1 MIETILFLIV
11 CGVAVAAAV
20 MMIVSENAVH
30 SALFLIVN
38 FACVAFFY
46 LMLEAPFLAMVQ
58 IAVYAG
64 AIMVLFLF
72 VIMLLGAEKPAS
84 GEAGYRWPSLLS
96 VVFAGVLGFAFV
108 VVAGF
113 AILNGKIDLQPPG
126 QREPLFRFVHAA
138 TYTGA
143 VDVYVDGEQLA
154 QNLSLTDQL
163 ALTPVPAGDHTLR
176 LTDTGTDTAVYEGP
190 FTLAAN
196 AEGLPTAYTAVLY
209 GAINNPPL
217 VTFVSSDL
225 SLVPD
230 NQTRVQVFNAFMD
243 TSTISLYDLGL
254 DNRLDTR
261 NDTVLMGDILQG
273 TLSDALV
280 VPEGKAEWVFVDSAK
295 DNARLYTLSSYDLK
309 RETAPLV
316 VLTGEKDINDGT
328 VRAVAS
334 TYMASAQQPFGEPAN
349 IGQLL
354 FTTYLLPFQM
364 VALLLLVAMI
374 GAIILAHRDMIG
386 SRQQKNVRRRV
397 SRPLT
402 SVISAQTGH
411 DVLASQEADT
421 PAGD

>member
-1 MIETILFLIV
+1 
-11 CGVAVAAAV
+11 
-20 MMIVSENAVH
+20 
-30 SALFLIVN
+30 
-38 FACVAFFY
+38 
-46 LMLEAPFLAMVQ
+46 
-58 IAVYAG
+58 
-64 AIMVLFLF
+64 
-72 VIMLLGAEKPAS
+72 
-84 GEAGYRWPSLLS
+84 
-96 VVFAGVLGFAFV
+96 
-108 VVAGF
+108 
-113 AILNGKIDLQPPG
+113 
-126 QREPLFRFVHAA
+126 
-138 TYTGA
+138 
-143 VDVYVDGEQLA
+143 
-154 QNLSLTDQL
+154 
-163 ALTPVPAGDHTLR
+163 
-176 LTDTGTDTAVYEGP
+176 
-190 FTLAAN
+190 
-196 AEGLPTAYTAVLY
+196 
-209 GAINNPPL
+209 
-217 VTFVSSDL
+217 
-225 SLVPD
+225 
-230 NQTRVQVFNAFMD
+230 MD

-280 VPEGKAEWVFVDSAK
+280 VPEGKVEWVFVDSAK